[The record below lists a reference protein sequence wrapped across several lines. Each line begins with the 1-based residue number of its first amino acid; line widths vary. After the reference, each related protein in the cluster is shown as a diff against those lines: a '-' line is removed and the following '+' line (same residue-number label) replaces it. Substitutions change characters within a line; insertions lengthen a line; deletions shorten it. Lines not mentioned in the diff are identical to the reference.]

1 VEQKTN
7 NMKKREQEREIL
19 EVKARIQQFKN
30 DNRVV
35 IERLTRDGI
44 TLQDLFERN
53 EKLFND
59 YNKRWGYLKNRKKT
73 MA

>member
-1 VEQKTN
+1 MEQKTN
-7 NMKKREQEREIL
+7 NMKKRQQEREIS
-19 EVKARIQQFKN
+19 EVRARIQQFQQ

-73 MA
+73 TA

>member
-1 VEQKTN
+1 
-7 NMKKREQEREIL
+7 MKKREQEREIL

>member
-1 VEQKTN
+1 MEQKTN